1 MTNDDLEQIRLI
13 VREAVAPLIAPPEQI
28 ACMREAFYAGAQHLF
43 GSIMGFLDPGDEST
57 DRDLERLDK
66 VQEELQGFIEEYKLQ
81 HTMTEGRA

>member
-1 MTNDDLEQIRLI
+1 MT
-13 VREAVAPLIAPPEQI
+13 
-28 ACMREAFYAGAQHLF
+28 FF
-43 GSIMGFLDPGDEST
+43 DPGDEPT